1 MKANPALDHVPI
13 EEELLSLLAR
23 QGKRMPLPVGL
34 SALMIGVIVGKGS
47 SGQIQFFA
55 ALWVVLVFASLGLR
69 RYVLGRLPQMPH
81 VPVRRRLQW
90 AAWLSAL
97 SGLLFSLSLVFVP
110 WMSDFERMVQTIIL
124 LGLCAGAVAS
134 TAGYWPVLLMFLV
147 PVSLANCLAWLGH
160 SGMYE
165 ARWLD
170 WALGFLIVGFAWM
183 LAFLARDAYSVF
195 TDSVAIRHSQI
206 KSNQQLRLALQ
217 QAESAMRSRTRF
229 LASASHDLRQP
240 MHTLSLF
247 GSALQRRPL
256 DSDSALIVVQMNQA
270 LQSLTTQM
278 DALLDISKLDAQV
291 LPVDNQVF
299 SLSLWLTRLSQEF
312 QAAAQSKGLNLGLDC
327 PADVYVESDPLL
339 LERVLRNLVDNAIKY
354 TRHGRIDIRVQRAGA
369 ETEGLWRIDVQDTG
383 PGITASEQAH
393 IFEEFYQIGNPE
405 RDRAKGLGLGLSI
418 VNRLVD
424 LLDLHL
430 SLVSAPGEGTCFSLS
445 IAAVCDPLLHAAA
458 QPGGASPQL
467 PHLHVLVL
475 DNEEP
480 VRIAMQA
487 LLISHGCDVSLARSA
502 REAVVKSLQRRP
514 DIVLTDLRLQGGDEG
529 MSALRSLRGALPGLP
544 AILITGDTCPERLK
558 EASEAGLQV
567 LHKPVLE
574 AQLVAGIKRALAGPA
589 V

>member
-1 MKANPALDHVPI
+1 MDNVPI

-34 SALMIGVIVGKGS
+34 SALMIGVIVAKGN
-47 SGQIQFFA
+47 SGPIQFFA
-55 ALWVVLVFASLGLR
+55 ALWVGLVFASLGLR
-69 RYVLGRLPQMPH
+69 WYVLGRLPKMLH
-81 VPVRRRLQW
+81 VPVARRLQW
-90 AAWLSAL
+90 AVWLSAL
-97 SGLLFSLSLVFVP
+97 SGVLFSLSLVFVP

-124 LGLCAGAVAS
+124 LGLCAGAVAA
-134 TAGYWPVLLMFLV
+134 TAGYLPVLLTFLV
-147 PVSLANCLAWLGH
+147 PVSLANCVAWLGH

-170 WALGFLIVGFAWM
+170 WALGILILGFAWV
-183 LAFLARDAYSVF
+183 LVFLARDAYSVF

-217 QAESAMRSRTRF
+217 QAESAMLSRTRF

-247 GSALQRRPL
+247 GSALMRRSL
-256 DSDSALIVVQMNQA
+256 DVDSAAIVGQMNQA

-291 LPVDNQVF
+291 VQVDNQVF

-354 TRHGRIDIRVQRAGA
+354 TSHGRIDIRVQRAGA

-383 PGITASEQAH
+383 PGIAAPEQAH
-393 IFEEFYQIGNPE
+393 IFEEFYQIDNPE

-430 SLVSAPGEGTCFSLS
+430 SLISSPGEGTCFSLS
-445 IAAVCDPLLHAAA
+445 IAAVCDPILHAAA
-458 QPGGASPQL
+458 QSGGSGPQL

-487 LLISHGCDVSLARSA
+487 LLNSHGCDVSLARSS

-514 DIVLTDLRLQGGDEG
+514 DIVLTDLRLQGSDEG
-529 MSALRSLRGALPGLP
+529 LSAVRSLRGAMPGLP

-558 EASEAGLQV
+558 QASEAGLQV

-574 AQLVAGIKRALAGPA
+574 AQLVAAIKTA
-589 V
+589 VGVS

>member
-1 MKANPALDHVPI
+1 MDNVPI

-34 SALMIGVIVGKGS
+34 SALMIGVIVAKGN
-47 SGQIQFFA
+47 SGPIHFFA
-55 ALWVVLVFASLGLR
+55 ALWVGLVFASLGLR
-69 RYVLGRLPQMPH
+69 WYVLGRLPKMLH
-81 VPVRRRLQW
+81 VPVARRLQW
-90 AAWLSAL
+90 AVWLSAL
-97 SGLLFSLSLVFVP
+97 SGVLFSLSLVFVP

-124 LGLCAGAVAS
+124 LGLCAGAVAA
-134 TAGYWPVLLMFLV
+134 TAGYLPVLLTFLV
-147 PVSLANCLAWLGH
+147 PVSLANCVAWLGH

-170 WALGFLIVGFAWM
+170 WALGFLILGFAWV
-183 LAFLARDAYSVF
+183 LVFLARDAYSVF

-217 QAESAMRSRTRF
+217 QAESAMLSRTRF

-247 GSALQRRPL
+247 GSALMRRSL
-256 DSDSALIVVQMNQA
+256 DVDSAAIVGQMNQA

-291 LPVDNQVF
+291 VPVDNQVF

-354 TRHGRIDIRVQRAGA
+354 TSHGRIDIRVQRAGA

-383 PGITASEQAH
+383 PGIAAPEQAH
-393 IFEEFYQIGNPE
+393 IFEEFYQIDNPE

-430 SLVSAPGEGTCFSLS
+430 SLISSPGEGTCFSLS
-445 IAAVCDPLLHAAA
+445 IAAVCDPILHAAA
-458 QPGGASPQL
+458 QSGGSGPQL

-487 LLISHGCDVSLARSA
+487 LLNSHGCDVSLARSS

-514 DIVLTDLRLQGGDEG
+514 DIVLTDLRLQGSDEG
-529 MSALRSLRGALPGLP
+529 LSAVRSLRGAMPGLP
-544 AILITGDTCPERLK
+544 AILITGDTAPERLQ

-574 AQLVAGIKRALAGPA
+574 AQLVAAIKTA
-589 V
+589 VGVS

>member
-1 MKANPALDHVPI
+1 MDNVPI

-34 SALMIGVIVGKGS
+34 SALMIGVIVAKGN
-47 SGQIQFFA
+47 SGPIHLFA
-55 ALWVVLVFASLGLR
+55 ALWVGLVFASLGLR
-69 RYVLGRLPQMPH
+69 WYVLGRLPKMLH
-81 VPVRRRLQW
+81 VPVARRLQW
-90 AAWLSAL
+90 AVWLSAL
-97 SGLLFSLSLVFVP
+97 SGVLFSLSLVFVP

-124 LGLCAGAVAS
+124 LGLCAGAVAA
-134 TAGYWPVLLMFLV
+134 TAGYLPVLLTFLL
-147 PVSLANCLAWLGH
+147 PVSLANCVAWLGH

-170 WALGFLIVGFAWM
+170 WALGILILGFAWV
-183 LAFLARDAYSVF
+183 LVFLARDAYSVF

-217 QAESAMRSRTRF
+217 QAESAMLSRTRF

-247 GSALQRRPL
+247 GSALMRRSL
-256 DSDSALIVVQMNQA
+256 DVDSAAIVGQMNQA

-291 LPVDNQVF
+291 VPVDNQVF

-354 TRHGRIDIRVQRAGA
+354 TSHGRIDIRVQRAGA

-383 PGITASEQAH
+383 PGIAAPEQAH
-393 IFEEFYQIGNPE
+393 IFEEFYQIDNPE

-430 SLVSAPGEGTCFSLS
+430 SLISSPGEGTCFSLS
-445 IAAVCDPLLHAAA
+445 IAAVCDPILHAAA
-458 QPGGASPQL
+458 QSGGSGPQL

-487 LLISHGCDVSLARSA
+487 LLNSHGCDVSLARSS

-514 DIVLTDLRLQGGDEG
+514 DIVLTDLRLQGSDEG
-529 MSALRSLRGALPGLP
+529 LSAVRSLRGAMPGLP

-558 EASEAGLQV
+558 QASEAGLQV

-574 AQLVAGIKRALAGPA
+574 AQLVAAIKTA
-589 V
+589 VGVS